1 MRTYEVLKI
10 VNFDGGQITLDKDQA
25 AARQHKLK
33 KIKGNLY
40 EVTGKIQFKV
50 GEIIG
55 LEENMIKRVHQVCL
69 RDLSAPQVGDV
80 EEGAESE
87 NQDSHNNE
95 TTEDTADNENSNGD
109 PDNSASGQSAENGLA
124 QLAAEDLESMHWKQV
139 RKLVED
145 NGGEWVNKPKGIEFL
160 KQKIAENA
168 AS

>member
-33 KIKGNLY
+33 KIKGDLY

-55 LEENMIKRVHQVCL
+55 LEENMIKRVHQACL
-69 RDLSAPQVGDV
+69 RDLSAPQSGDV
-80 EEGAESE
+80 VKGAESE
-87 NQDSHNNE
+87 NQDGHDNE
-95 TTEDTADNENSNGD
+95 TTADNDNLTGKENGTG
-109 PDNSASGQSAENGLA
+109 GQTAENELA
-124 QLAAEDLESMHWKQV
+124 KLTAEDLESMHWKQV
-139 RKLVED
+139 QKLVEV
-145 NGGEWVNKPKGIEFL
+145 NGGEWVNKPRGIEFL

-168 AS
+168 AG